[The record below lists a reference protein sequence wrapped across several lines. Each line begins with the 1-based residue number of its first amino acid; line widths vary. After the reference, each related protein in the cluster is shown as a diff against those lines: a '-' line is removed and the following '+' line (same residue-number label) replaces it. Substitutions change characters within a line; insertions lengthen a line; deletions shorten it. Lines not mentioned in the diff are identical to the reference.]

1 MLADRIETPQE
12 PRISLKTRKVIEAEI
27 ARRVEEEK
35 QRLLLRARAPKPTPS
50 HFHRPIERPFTAE
63 ERDKV
68 TILFGGLTWKHE
80 WLIKSVFQAA
90 GYKTEILPTPDV
102 PAFQL
107 GKEYGNNGQC
117 NPTYFTV
124 GHLIQYL
131 QGLEAKGMSRQEIVD
146 NYVFF
151 TAGSCGPC
159 RFGMY
164 EAEYRLGVQNAGFDG
179 FRILLFQQNDGIK
192 AASGEPGLKFT
203 VDFGLGAFTALNL
216 GDIMNDLANQI
227 RPFEVEAGQ
236 TDRVFKEVMEDFQAA
251 IRDRRNYE
259 FMEEGPKWL
268 TRRVENRKV
277 WKTTFNVLGKLR
289 DHLYGDQT
297 ERALASARA
306 KMNAIE
312 VDRLKVKPVVKI
324 TGEFWA
330 QTTEGDGNFH
340 MFEFLEREGAQI
352 MVEPIGNWIMYL
364 LWQNKARY
372 IERKSLDFPTPKGWK
387 VHKKLLNE
395 LNFRKKVV
403 FFTIG
408 EIFYARAYARMVKKL
423 GGLAHTL
430 TDMKQLARLAH
441 PYYNQFARGGE
452 GHLEVGKNIYYTVKK
467 KAHMVLSLKP
477 FGCMPSSQ
485 SDGVQSAV
493 MNHFKD
499 MIFLPIETSGEG
511 EINAHSRVQMA
522 LGEAKVKAKQEF
534 QAVLEQTGKSLDEL
548 RRYVD
553 AHPVLKRPFYH
564 VPHREGIT
572 GTAAQ
577 FALHVSDLID
587 GKARLAEA

>member
-12 PRISLKTRKVIEAEI
+12 PRISLKTRQVIEAEI

-35 QRLLLRARAPKPTPS
+35 ERLLLRARTPKPTPS
-50 HFHRPIERPFTAE
+50 HFHRPIERAFTAE
-63 ERDKV
+63 ERDRV

-131 QGLEAKGMSRQEIVD
+131 QSLEAKGLSRQEIVD

-227 RPFEVEAGQ
+227 RPFETEAGK
-236 TDRVFKEVMEDFQAA
+236 TDKVFKEVMEDFQAA
-251 IRDRRNYE
+251 IRDRNFE
-259 FMEEGPKWL
+259 FMEDGPKWL

-277 WKTTFNVLGKLR
+277 WRTTFNVLGKMR

-297 ERALASARA
+297 ERALAS
-306 KMNAIE
+306 
-312 VDRLKVKPVVKI
+312 
-324 TGEFWA
+324 
-330 QTTEGDGNFH
+330 
-340 MFEFLEREGAQI
+340 
-352 MVEPIGNWIMYL
+352 
-364 LWQNKARY
+364 
-372 IERKSLDFPTPKGWK
+372 
-387 VHKKLLNE
+387 
-395 LNFRKKVV
+395 
-403 FFTIG
+403 
-408 EIFYARAYARMVKKL
+408 
-423 GGLAHTL
+423 
-430 TDMKQLARLAH
+430 
-441 PYYNQFARGGE
+441 RG
-452 GHLEVGKNIYYTVKK
+452 
-467 KAHMVLSLKP
+467 
-477 FGCMPSSQ
+477 
-485 SDGVQSAV
+485 
-493 MNHFKD
+493 
-499 MIFLPIETSGEG
+499 
-511 EINAHSRVQMA
+511 
-522 LGEAKVKAKQEF
+522 
-534 QAVLEQTGKSLDEL
+534 
-548 RRYVD
+548 RR
-553 AHPVLKRPFYH
+553 
-564 VPHREGIT
+564 
-572 GTAAQ
+572 
-577 FALHVSDLID
+577 
-587 GKARLAEA
+587 

>member
-1 MLADRIETPQE
+1 
-12 PRISLKTRKVIEAEI
+12 
-27 ARRVEEEK
+27 
-35 QRLLLRARAPKPTPS
+35 
-50 HFHRPIERPFTAE
+50 
-63 ERDKV
+63 
-68 TILFGGLTWKHE
+68 
-80 WLIKSVFQAA
+80 
-90 GYKTEILPTPDV
+90 
-102 PAFQL
+102 
-107 GKEYGNNGQC
+107 
-117 NPTYFTV
+117 
-124 GHLIQYL
+124 
-131 QGLEAKGMSRQEIVD
+131 
-146 NYVFF
+146 
-151 TAGSCGPC
+151 
-159 RFGMY
+159 
-164 EAEYRLGVQNAGFDG
+164 
-179 FRILLFQQNDGIK
+179 
-192 AASGEPGLKFT
+192 
-203 VDFGLGAFTALNL
+203 
-216 GDIMNDLANQI
+216 
-227 RPFEVEAGQ
+227 
-236 TDRVFKEVMEDFQAA
+236 
-251 IRDRRNYE
+251 
-259 FMEEGPKWL
+259 
-268 TRRVENRKV
+268 
-277 WKTTFNVLGKLR
+277 
-289 DHLYGDQT
+289 
-297 ERALASARA
+297 
-306 KMNAIE
+306 MNAIE

-372 IERKSLDFPTPKGWK
+372 AERKSLDFPTPKGWK

-395 LNFRKKVV
+395 LNFRKKIV

-408 EIFYARAYARMVKKL
+408 ELFYAHAYKRMVGKL
-423 GGLAHTL
+423 GGLGHTL
-430 TDMKQLARLAH
+430 TNMNELARLAH

-534 QAVLEQTGKSLDEL
+534 QAVLEQTGKTLEEL

-553 AHPVLKRPFYH
+553 DHPVLKRPFYH
-564 VPHREGIT
+564 VPHRKGVT

-587 GKARLAEA
+587 GKTRLAEAS